1 MDLFIIPRRL
11 ARLPYRTARLPLT
24 ILDECVV
31 ARLWDDQALPRLRFE
46 ASLGLMDGVAGW
58 LLADDHISR
67 RSQALMRRIESSAMP
82 DEHETTPQARG
93 AQFEENLRAAQEA
106 ARQARQQADERINGT
121 AAYQQQQE
129 DSQQARRLVKYRPE
143 EADHLGSP

>member
-1 MDLFIIPRRL
+1 MDLFIIPRRV

-24 ILDECVV
+24 ILDEWVV
-31 ARLWDDQALPRLRFE
+31 ARLWDDQALPRLGFE

-67 RSQALMRRIESSAMP
+67 RGQALMRRTEYPAMP
-82 DEHETTPQARG
+82 GERETTPQARG
-93 AQFEENLRAAQEA
+93 AQLEENLLATQEA
-106 ARQARQQADERINGT
+106 ARQARQQAHERINGT
-121 AAYQQQQE
+121 AAYQQEQE

-143 EADHLGSP
+143 EADRLDSP